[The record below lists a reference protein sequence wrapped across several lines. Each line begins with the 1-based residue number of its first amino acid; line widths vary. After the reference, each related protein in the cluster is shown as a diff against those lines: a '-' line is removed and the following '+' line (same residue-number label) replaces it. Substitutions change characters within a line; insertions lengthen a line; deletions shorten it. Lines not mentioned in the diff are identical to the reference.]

1 MTETRSTLLVVDD
14 APGIIDILIDA
25 LGEDYTMRV
34 ATNGTS
40 ALNIMQ
46 KARPDLI
53 LLDIMMPG
61 MDGFEVC
68 RRLKDDPA
76 TRDIP
81 IIFLTALNED
91 ADETR
96 GLALGAV
103 DYITKPFNP
112 AIVKARVRNH
122 LELKAQR
129 EHLAGMMAQQS
140 LLLDNVEAQIWFQY
154 DIDTYGQ
161 VNRHHADFIGLQK
174 KEIAFKRLDEF
185 LPREVAD
192 ICRHSS
198 SAVFEKKNTAK
209 SEEWITNSKGEERL
223 IAITKTPK
231 IDTNGNVEYII
242 CLGIDITD
250 QRESEMQIR
259 KSEENF
265 RSFIET
271 LDEIVVIGDIDGQL
285 IYSNPT
291 ASAKLGYSPDELKTM
306 KILDLHP
313 SWAQKEA
320 EVILSAMINAKRDAC
335 PLPLVDNNGSVIP
348 VETRVWRGIW
358 DHHEC
363 IFGISK
369 DLSKEQEALQK
380 FDRIFRINPALM
392 AICTIPERR
401 FTDVNDAFLSKLGY
415 AMNEIIGRTSAEL
428 GLFAFP
434 EEQEIIIQRF
444 SDYESIHGV
453 ELKVKTKDGCYCDG
467 LFSGTTIKSQGKKY
481 FLMVMIDITDRKR
494 AEAGREEVIQEL
506 RSAIEHVKMLKG
518 IVPIC
523 ASCKNIR
530 DDKGYWE
537 QVESY
542 VSKHT
547 GARFYH
553 GICPDCRKKLYPEFC
568 KDYKIN
574 FQ

>member
-1 MTETRSTLLVVDD
+1 
-14 APGIIDILIDA
+14 
-25 LGEDYTMRV
+25 
-34 ATNGTS
+34 
-40 ALNIMQ
+40 
-46 KARPDLI
+46 
-53 LLDIMMPG
+53 
-61 MDGFEVC
+61 
-68 RRLKDDPA
+68 
-76 TRDIP
+76 
-81 IIFLTALNED
+81 
-91 ADETR
+91 
-96 GLALGAV
+96 
-103 DYITKPFNP
+103 
-112 AIVKARVRNH
+112 
-122 LELKAQR
+122 
-129 EHLAGMMAQQS
+129 
-140 LLLDNVEAQIWFQY
+140 
-154 DIDTYGQ
+154 
-161 VNRHHADFIGLQK
+161 
-174 KEIAFKRLDEF
+174 
-185 LPREVAD
+185 
-192 ICRHSS
+192 
-198 SAVFEKKNTAK
+198 
-209 SEEWITNSKGEERL
+209 
-223 IAITKTPK
+223 
-231 IDTNGNVEYII
+231 
-242 CLGIDITD
+242 
-250 QRESEMQIR
+250 
-259 KSEENF
+259 
-265 RSFIET
+265 
-271 LDEIVVIGDIDGQL
+271 
-285 IYSNPT
+285 
-291 ASAKLGYSPDELKTM
+291 
-306 KILDLHP
+306 
-313 SWAQKEA
+313 
-320 EVILSAMINAKRDAC
+320 
-335 PLPLVDNNGSVIP
+335 